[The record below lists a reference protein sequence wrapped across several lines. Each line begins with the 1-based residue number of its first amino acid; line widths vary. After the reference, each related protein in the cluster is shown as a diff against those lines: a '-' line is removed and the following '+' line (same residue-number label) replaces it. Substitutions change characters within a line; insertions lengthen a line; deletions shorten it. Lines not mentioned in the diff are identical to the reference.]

1 MPKVFLFVRDH
12 LWLLAL
18 LLPLGAGCSGRPP
31 SELTP
36 EQLQKQLEADAQ
48 SIADEDR
55 LEAELK
61 KKAKKK

>member
-1 MPKVFLFVRDH
+1 MRVWSRLRML
-12 LWLLAL
+12 LWMLGVI
-18 LLPLGAGCSGRPP
+18 LPCCLGCSGRPP

-36 EQLQKQLEADAQ
+36 EQLQKQIEEDKQ

-61 KKAKKK
+61 KKPRK

>member
-1 MPKVFLFVRDH
+1 ML
-12 LWLLAL
+12 LWMLGVI
-18 LLPLGAGCSGRPP
+18 LPCCLGCSGRPP

-36 EQLQKQLEADAQ
+36 EQLQKQIEEDKQ

-61 KKAKKK
+61 KKPRK